1 MGEQAPG
8 AAHAALHLVEQE
20 QDALLIAKGPQIPQ
34 ERPGHFAHAALAHDR
49 LDHDSGGGVA
59 NGSLNGADIAGCD
72 MVEAIDGRAE
82 ALEMLG
88 LAAGRDGG
96 KRPAVEGA
104 LEGDEAVALG
114 RSLAEMIAA
123 RDLHRAFNR
132 LGAGIGEEHVVGE
145 GFLAEPRSEP
155 LLPGDAMQIGHM
167 P

>member
-1 MGEQAPG
+1 MIGSIMTPA
-8 AAHAALHLVEQE
+8 VV
-20 QDALLIAKGPQIPQ
+20 
-34 ERPGHFAHAALAHDR
+34 
-49 LDHDSGGGVA
+49 VA
-59 NGSLNGADIAGCD
+59 NGSLDGADIAGGD
-72 MVEAIDGRAE
+72 MVEAFDRRAE
-82 ALEMLG
+82 ALEVLG
-88 LAAGRDGG
+88 LPAGGDGG

-123 RDLHRAFNR
+123 RDLHRAFDR

-145 GFLAEPRSEP
+145 GLLAEPRSEP

>member
-8 AAHAALHLVEQE
+8 AAHAALHLVEHE
-20 QDALLIAKGPQIPQ
+20 QNALLVAKRPQIPQ

-59 NGSLNGADIAGCD
+59 DGSLNGADIAGSD
-72 MVEAIDGRAE
+72 MVEAVDGRAE

-96 KRPAVEGA
+96 ERPAVEGA
-104 LEGDEAVALG
+104 LEGDEAVALR
-114 RSLAEMIAA
+114 RSLREMIAA
-123 RDLHRAFNR
+123 RDLHRALNR
-132 LGAGIGEEHVVGE
+132 LGAGIGEEHIVGE
-145 GFLAEPRSEP
+145 GFLAEPRREP